1 LYFRMKGHGVLREPL
16 EHPWWEDKD
25 MLNMKWT
32 SIGFPAGVLVLVIGL
47 FGLANAADLVVSG
60 ADGRTGLDVTVYNQD
75 LALVRE
81 VRKVVLPQG
90 LFTLEFRDV
99 PSRIN
104 PVTLMVAG
112 GGRSGFELLE
122 QNYEFDLISP
132 DKILEKYVGQSL
144 SWIQEDGSRIEG
156 TLLSVTN
163 GPVYEVGEEIVF
175 KVPGRLALPTMPAN
189 LRARPTLV
197 WLAQAKKSGEAELET
212 SYLTKGISWTAD
224 YVLQLDAAGTT
235 ADLQAWV
242 TVNNR
247 CGAAFAEAN
256 LLLVAGDLNQAQPT
270 REHMVMATAYL
281 ADAEKGFVEETLYD
295 YHLYTLQ
302 RPTTIKDNQ
311 IKQISLYEADGLKVV
326 KHYRLGGH
334 PHLFRSLGRMT
345 DKPRVEVS
353 YSFANAKSNN
363 MGMPLPAGVVRVYG
377 TSSSGSRQL
386 LGEDRID
393 HTPKDETI
401 ELTVGKAF
409 DIVADRVRT
418 DARKLADNLY
428 RTTFEITLRNHRDED
443 VTVEII
449 EQVGGYWEVVESS
462 IEPRKVDAQTLG
474 FDVPVK
480 ADGETVLRYTV
491 EVKY

>member
-1 LYFRMKGHGVLREPL
+1 
-16 EHPWWEDKD
+16 
-25 MLNMKWT
+25 MLNRKWT
-32 SIGFPAGVLVLVIGL
+32 AIGFPAGVLLLVIA
-47 FGLANAADLVVSG
+47 LAGTAAATDPVISD
-60 ADGRTGLDVTVYNQD
+60 AEGRTGLDVTVYNQD

-81 VRKVVLPQG
+81 VRKVDLPKG

-99 PSRIN
+99 PSQIN
-104 PVTLMVAG
+104 PVTLLVAG
-112 GGRSGFELLE
+112 GDGSGFDLLE

-156 TLLSVTN
+156 TLLSTVN

-175 KVPGRLALPTMPAN
+175 QVPGRLALPTMPAN

-197 WLAQAKKSGEAELET
+197 WLAQAKKGGEVELET
-212 SYLTKGISWTAD
+212 SYLTRGISWTAD

-270 REHMVMATAYL
+270 REHMRMATAYL
-281 ADAEKGFVEETLYD
+281 ADAEKGFTEETLYD
-295 YHLYTLQ
+295 YHLYSLQ

-311 IKQISLYEADGLKVV
+311 IKQISLYEAQDLQVV
-326 KHYRLGGH
+326 KHYRLGGY
-334 PHLFRSLGRMT
+334 PHLFRSLGPMA
-345 DKPRVEVS
+345 DKPRVEVR
-353 YSFANAKSNN
+353 YSFANTQKNN

-386 LGEDRID
+386 LGEDRVD

-409 DIVADRVRT
+409 DIVAERVRT

-428 RTTFEITLRNHRDED
+428 RTTFEITLRNHREEA
-443 VTVEII
+443 VTVEVI
-449 EQVGGYWEVVESS
+449 EQVGGYWTVVESS
-462 IEPRKVDAQTLG
+462 HEARKIEAQTLG

-480 ADGETVLRYTV
+480 ANGETVLRYTV